1 MKINLNVTPNDKC
14 GSRNVL
20 RRKRFQNCQ
29 KKRTK
34 IVEKVEKNFS
44 KSRKRFQNRKNFFKV
59 AKTLSKSGF
68 FFKTEKKNSNV
79 TLL

>member
-1 MKINLNVTPNDKC
+1 MINVEAEACYEENVFKIAK
-14 GSRNVL
+14 
-20 RRKRFQNCQ
+20 

-44 KSRKRFQNRKNFFKV
+44 KSRKRFENRKNFFKV

-68 FFKTEKKNSNV
+68 FFKTEKKNLNV